1 MIACEKCGV
10 ANMADNRFCRECGE
24 SLARTTTAPRSEE
37 DQKMVKDAQRLF
49 AESRYDEAA
58 IIADAILESDPYCVE
73 ALAIKGDCHERL
85 GEYALALA
93 SYRDILT
100 VDPESQLDRI
110 RVARLEKIVS
120 SGDIEIGPASPRRKT
135 AFAAAFA
142 AMVLL
147 VSSGSA
153 LILATQGKEE
163 PTPNQTVA
171 SSDHQSSPFLPIP
184 PVPSGYSGYTLNNQA
199 GPQNPDLEGLQDI
212 ANTATP
218 LVPKGTTQPMG
229 GGILPRVSGET
240 YDPSTPTRVEPEKVG
255 PVRPNV
261 GPGVLPQNTAG
272 NGDPDPPVLPNNQ
285 SGGDGRG
292 MIVDV
297 RPSQNN
303 GTGGNNVTAEDRG
316 AQIDTLIRVAREQQ
330 IMGNWAKAAD
340 AYEKALALGA
350 SPASTNQRLAQCY
363 EKLGKTAE
371 AIKAYERAI
380 VAFEKLDQN
389 DVRVQTQIEACRQ
402 ALKLLRGN

>member
-1 MIACEKCGV
+1 
-10 ANMADNRFCRECGE
+10 MADSRFCRECG
-24 SLARTTTAPRSEE
+24 ATIAPTPQASRSEE
-37 DQKMVKDAQRLF
+37 DQKMVQDAQRLF

-58 IIADAILESDPYCVE
+58 MIADAILETDPFCVE

-85 GEYALALA
+85 GEYAQALGC
-93 SYRDILT
+93 YRDILT
-100 VDPESQLDRI
+100 VDPDSQLDRI

-120 SGDIEIGPASPRRKT
+120 SGDIEIGPATPRRRT
-135 AFAAAFA
+135 AFAAALA

-153 LILATQGKEE
+153 LILATQGEE
-163 PTPNQTVA
+163 QQPLASTVTSA
-171 SSDHQSSPFLPIP
+171 EHQSSPFLPVP
-184 PVPSGYSGYTLNNQA
+184 PVPSGGASGYAPNLQS
-199 GPQNPDLEGLQDI
+199 GPQNPDLEGLEDI
-212 ANTATP
+212 VNSTTP
-218 LVPKGTTQPMG
+218 LVPRGTTPGLNG
-229 GGILPRVSGET
+229 GTLPRVPGET
-240 YDPSTPTRVEPEKVG
+240 YDPANPPRVEPDQVG

-261 GPGVLPQNTAG
+261 GPGLVPQGANSQG
-272 NGDPDPPVLPNNQ
+272 NNDPDPPVLPNNQ
-285 SGGDGRG
+285 GGDRG

-363 EKLGKTAE
+363 EKLGRKAD

-380 VAFEKLDQN
+380 QAFERLDQN
-389 DVRVQTQIEACRQ
+389 DVRVQTQIDACRQ